1 MFSHASDK
9 MMDINLSKAKDVL
22 CFGDYTCVLCKGDT
36 VVTST
41 RRGVAPLVAFIESK
55 QSYKGF
61 SAADKVVGKA
71 TAFLYVLIGVKSI
84 YARVIS
90 KSALQVLTE
99 NQIIVHYDN
108 LVENII
114 NRQGNDI
121 CPFEKTV
128 LDITNPAT
136 AYENILNKIH
146 EMNIEI

>member
-1 MFSHASDK
+1 MFWG
-9 MMDINLSKAKDVL
+9 L
-22 CFGDYTCVLCKGDT
+22 LCKGDT

-41 RRGVAPLVAFIESK
+41 RRGVAPLVAFIESE
-55 QSYKGF
+55 QSYQGF

-84 YARVIS
+84 YAGVIS

-121 CPFEKTV
+121 CPFEKAM